1 MIPYR
6 ALTFTQTF
14 HPIAADRLA
23 KPIFPT
29 QQNAKC
35 MDIQRIVIYAGLA
48 IVSYLMILAW
58 NDDYNQ
64 PKPTDVAQQQ
74 ETVSAS
80 GDTDDLTLP
89 ESQPQASG
97 NGSQFA
103 SEEFST
109 PEDGAQIQSST
120 NTDIGTG
127 NQLITVRT
135 DVYHLTIDR
144 VGGNLIETSLLNYDR
159 SLDSEESLR
168 ILTNTKQRTYIME
181 SGLIGKNGV
190 DSRGNEQRP
199 VYSSSADEYVLEESE
214 DSLTVNLQLTTA
226 SGVKVTKQ
234 YQFARDSYEIDVR
247 YLIDNQSGEPW
258 QANMTG
264 KIVRDEAPD
273 PTAQNSLG
281 IRAFLGMVISSA
293 DDPYEK
299 YDFDDLREDPV
310 NRSVTNGWLAFIQHY
325 FLSAWVPEKGQ
336 AAQFQSTRRG
346 NLYVMG
352 FVYPATQVA
361 PGETAEVSARAYVG
375 PKIIDR
381 LENVAPNLDRTVDFG
396 FLFFIALPL
405 FVILDWFYGLVG
417 NWGVAIILLTVLV
430 KAVFFKLSATSYR
443 SMARM
448 RAVAPQLTRLKEL
461 YGDDR
466 QRMSQEMMALY
477 KKEKINPL
485 GGCLPILVQMPVF
498 ISLYWVLFESV
509 QLRHAPFMLW
519 INDLSVM
526 DPYFILPLLM
536 GASMMVQMSLNPT
549 PPDPMQAKIMKMMPI
564 VFTVFFLWFPAGL
577 VLYWLVN
584 NILSISQQW
593 YITRKIEAD
602 TAAKKS

>member
-29 QQNAKC
+29 RQNAKC

-89 ESQPQASG
+89 ESQSQASG

-536 GASMMVQMSLNPT
+536 GASMMLQMSLNPT

>member
-1 MIPYR
+1 
-6 ALTFTQTF
+6 
-14 HPIAADRLA
+14 
-23 KPIFPT
+23 
-29 QQNAKC
+29 

-58 NDDYNQ
+58 NEDYNQ
-64 PKPTDVAQQQ
+64 PQPTQTAQQQ
-74 ETVSAS
+74 QTVSSS
-80 GDTDDLTLP
+80 GDTDNLTLP
-89 ESQPQASG
+89 ESSPGASG
-97 NGSQFA
+97 TGDEPA
-103 SEEFST
+103 TEEFST
-109 PEDGAQIQSST
+109 PEDGATIQSGAE
-120 NTDIGTG
+120 TDVQVSD
-127 NQLITVRT
+127 QLIRVRT
-135 DVYHLTIDR
+135 DVFELTIDR
-144 VGGNLIETSLLNYDR
+144 LGGNLIETSLLQYDR
-159 SLDSEESLR
+159 SLNSEESLR
-168 ILTNTKQRTYIME
+168 VLTNTRQRTYIME

-190 DSRGNEQRP
+190 DSRSNERGAL
-199 VYSSSADEYVLEESE
+199 YRTSSNEYVLDEGQ
-214 DSLTVNLQLTTA
+214 DSLTVDLELTTE
-226 SGVKVTKQ
+226 SGVRITKQ
-234 YQFARDSYEIDVR
+234 YSFSRDSYEIGVR
-247 YLIDNQSGEPW
+247 YLINNQSSEPW
-258 QANMTG
+258 QGNMTG
-264 KIVRDEAPD
+264 KIVRDQAPD

-281 IRAFLGMVISSA
+281 IRAYLGMVISSA
-293 DDPYEK
+293 EDPYEK
-299 YDFDDLREDPV
+299 FDFDDLRETSV
-310 NRSVTNGWLAFIQHY
+310 NQSVTNGWLAFLQHY
-325 FLSAWVPEKGQ
+325 FLSAWLPEQGQ
-336 AAQFQSTRRG
+336 AAQFQSTQRG
-346 NLYVMG
+346 NLFVMG
-352 FVYPATQVA
+352 FVYPATVVA

-375 PKIIDR
+375 PKIIER

-405 FVILDWFYGLVG
+405 FIVLDWFYGLVG

-519 INDLSVM
+519 IHDLSVM

-536 GASMMVQMSLNPT
+536 GASMMLQMSLNPT
-549 PPDPMQAKIMKMMPI
+549 PPDPMQAKIMKLMPI

-577 VLYWLVN
+577 VLYWLTN
-584 NILSISQQW
+584 NILSITQQW
-593 YITRKIEAD
+593 YITRKIEREM
-602 TAAKKS
+602 AAKKG

>member
-120 NTDIGTG
+120 NTDIGTS

-190 DSRGNEQRP
+190 DSRGNKQRP

>member
-1 MIPYR
+1 
-6 ALTFTQTF
+6 
-14 HPIAADRLA
+14 
-23 KPIFPT
+23 
-29 QQNAKC
+29 

-48 IVSYLMILAW
+48 IVSYMMILAW
-58 NDDYNQ
+58 NEDYNQ
-64 PKPTDVAQQQ
+64 PQQTELAQQEQ
-74 ETVSAS
+74 TVSAS

-89 ESQPQASG
+89 DAESQGSAS
-97 NGSQFA
+97 S
-103 SEEFST
+103 SDSSPEEFST
-109 PEDGAQIQSST
+109 PEDGTEIQSSA
-120 NTDIGTG
+120 GG
-127 NQLITVRT
+127 NVETSDQLITVRT
-135 DVYHLTIDR
+135 DVFELTIDR
-144 VGGNLIETSLLNYDR
+144 VGGNLIEASLLQYDR
-159 SLDSEESLR
+159 SLDSKESLR
-168 ILTNTKQRTYIME
+168 VLTNTNSRTYIME
-181 SGLIGKNGV
+181 SGLIGRNGV
-190 DSRGNEQRP
+190 DSRSNGNAP
-199 VYSSSADEYVLEESE
+199 VYSSSANNYMLEEGE
-214 DSLTVNLQLTTA
+214 DSLTVNLELETE
-226 SGVKVTKQ
+226 SGVRVTKQ
-234 YQFARDSYEIDVR
+234 YEFARDSYEIDVR
-247 YLIDNQSGEPW
+247 YLIDNQSAEPW
-258 QANMTG
+258 QANLTG
-264 KIVRDEAPD
+264 KIVRDQAPD

-281 IRAFLGMVISSA
+281 IRAFLGMVISSSE
-293 DDPYEK
+293 DPYEK
-299 YDFDDLREDPV
+299 YDFDDLREERV
-310 NRSVTNGWLAFIQHY
+310 NRSVTNGWLAFLQHY
-325 FLSAWVPEKGQ
+325 FLSAWIPDQGQ
-336 AAQFQSTRRG
+336 TAQFQTTRRG
-346 NLYVMG
+346 DLYVMG

-361 PGETAEVSARAYVG
+361 PGETGEVSARAYVG

-405 FVILDWFYGLVG
+405 FIILDWFYGLVG

-519 INDLSVM
+519 IHDLSVM
-526 DPYFILPLLM
+526 DPFFILPLLM
-536 GASMMVQMSLNPT
+536 GASMMLQMSLNPT

-577 VLYWLVN
+577 VLYWLTN
-584 NILSISQQW
+584 NILSIAQQW
-593 YITRKIEAD
+593 YITRKIEGEM
-602 TAAKKS
+602 AAKKG

>member
-6 ALTFTQTF
+6 ALTLAQTRRLTT
-14 HPIAADRLA
+14 ASRLA
-23 KPIFPT
+23 KPIFT
-29 QQNAKC
+29 TRRNARS

-48 IVSYLMILAW
+48 VVSYLMILAW
-58 NDDYNQ
+58 NEDYN
-64 PKPTDVAQQQ
+64 KPQ
-74 ETVSAS
+74 ETQIAEQQATVSGS
-80 GDTDDLTLP
+80 GDADNLALP
-89 ESQPQASG
+89 ESQQTMTGDSTQPSDG
-97 NGSQFA
+97 
-103 SEEFST
+103 EFST
-109 PEDGAQIQSST
+109 PEDGAQIRSSA
-120 NTDIGTG
+120 NTDVQASD
-127 NQLITVRT
+127 QLITVRT
-135 DVYHLTIDR
+135 DVYQLTIDR
-144 VGGNLIETSLLNYDR
+144 VGGNLIETSLLQYDR

-168 ILTNTKQRTYIME
+168 VLTNTSQRTYIME
-181 SGLIGKNGV
+181 SGLIGRNGV
-190 DSRGNEQRP
+190 DSRNNEQGA
-199 VYSSSADEYVLEESE
+199 VYSSSASEYVLDESE
-214 DSLTVNLQLTTA
+214 DSLTVDLSLTTA
-226 SGVKVTKQ
+226 SGVNITKQ
-234 YQFARDSYEIDVR
+234 YEFARDSYEIDVR
-247 YLIDNQSGEPW
+247 YLIDNQSSEPW

-281 IRAFLGMVISSA
+281 IRAFLGMVVSSSE
-293 DDPYEK
+293 DPYEK
-299 YDFDDLREDPV
+299 YDFDDLREQSV
-310 NRSVTNGWLAFIQHY
+310 NRSVTNGWLAFLQHY
-325 FLSAWVPEKGQ
+325 FLSAWIPEKSQ
-336 AAQFQSTRRG
+336 AAQFQSTQRD
-346 NLYVMG
+346 NLHVMG

-361 PGETAEVSARAYVG
+361 PGETGEVSARAYVG
-375 PKIIDR
+375 PKIIER

-396 FLFFIALPL
+396 WLFFIALPL
-405 FVILDWFYGLVG
+405 FIVMDWFFGLVG

-536 GASMMVQMSLNPT
+536 GASMMLQMSLNPT

-564 VFTVFFLWFPAGL
+564 VFTIFFLWFPAGL
-577 VLYWLVN
+577 VLYWLTN
-584 NILSISQQW
+584 NVLSISQQW
-593 YITRKIEAD
+593 YITRKIEREM
-602 TAAKKS
+602 AAKKG